1 MFAENQQM
9 PLPLNQS
16 NAVFI
21 APDADLDRIYA
32 RLRGFYELYGT
43 KTQSRIIWVL
53 YLFDF
58 KDKNY
63 N

>member
-43 KTQSRIIWVL
+43 KTQSRII
-53 YLFDF
+53 
-58 KDKNY
+58 
-63 N
+63 